1 MWRAYVHQSARLYRF
16 RFGRRCRCGGL
27 AQRLGVDREEC
38 LRLLTEFVQS
48 GDIHQGATAAG
59 MILGYLATLEG
70 WEAQLT
76 ALDDL
81 RRTLT
86 SEFEQA
92 GVSGSAEERH
102 VAVEDALEITMSAV
116 VGRQR
121 LRH

>member
-1 MWRAYVHQSARLYRF
+1 MN
-16 RFGRRCRCGGL
+16 
-27 AQRLGVDREEC
+27 DRDKC

-59 MILGYLATLEG
+59 MILGYLATLDG
-70 WEAQLT
+70 WDAQLT

-102 VAVEDALEITMSAV
+102 VAVEDALDQTRKAIAKKRSHRDPV
-116 VGRQR
+116 
-121 LRH
+121 